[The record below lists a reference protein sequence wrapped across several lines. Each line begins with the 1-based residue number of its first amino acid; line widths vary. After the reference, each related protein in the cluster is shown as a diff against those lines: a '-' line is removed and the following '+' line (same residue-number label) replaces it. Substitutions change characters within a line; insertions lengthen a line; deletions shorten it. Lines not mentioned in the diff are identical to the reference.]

1 MSKELEVFIND
12 VRKAIKSIPSRPSI
26 TLKNANIVGIKLNSK
41 SLKQLENEAHSQTLD
56 INNLNSPEYLM
67 GIRIYKDESIDAPR
81 YIVEGEVELNNT
93 KPNDALNELELV
105 ENWIKDRELEISN
118 VIEPSLNTIKQALI
132 KAQEQQLKD
141 KAFELIILKNVD
153 VNEIRPNATAKAY
166 NSKIP
171 YYRQSLTVEE
181 FRFLKEMVHRLD
193 CEEVVFEL
201 PKEY

>member
-12 VRKAIKSIPSRPSI
+12 VRKAIKSIPSRPPI

-41 SLKQLENEAHSQTLD
+41 NLKQLENEAHSQTLD

-166 NSKIP
+166 NSKVP
-171 YYRQSLTVEE
+171 YYRRPLTDDE

>member
-166 NSKIP
+166 NSKVP
-171 YYRQSLTVEE
+171 YYRRPLT
-181 FRFLKEMVHRLD
+181 D
-193 CEEVVFEL
+193 DEL
-201 PKEY
+201 GS